1 MTISQSRRIAAL
13 GLTLLVPIIA
23 YRQQH
28 AIANCMGLSAAE
40 DLSMTNKNK
49 KTTLPAHHEPNGNG
63 FVNPWPSFH
72 NHAGLSVLK
81 MFIEFQG
88 NPPKIDKD
96 TKLPE
101 IQSLDKGLIETY
113 SHPKKQESTVE
124 GDAKHGVVMTTW
136 LGHACFL
143 VQLEGVNILFDPV
156 FSERCS
162 PSQWAGPKRITPPP
176 CKLDELPRIDIVI
189 ISHNH
194 YDHLDLA
201 TIRKLQKD
209 HTPYFYVP
217 LGNKAWFDSIG
228 IKSKVIEC
236 DWWDEHD
243 HSFHND
249 KSAVKVTCT
258 PCQHFTGR
266 SLTDKYKTLWASWV
280 VQTIPKNESEKSTK
294 VFFGGDTGYRYV
306 PKGADEDEMP
316 YCPAFKEIGNRI
328 GPFDLSMIPIGA
340 YSPRWFMSP
349 IHCSPEDAVRL
360 HEDIKSKRSVGM
372 HWGTWVLTNEDVTE
386 PPKRLE
392 AAMRKRGHDP
402 NTFNVIQIGESL
414 VVDAKL

>member
-1 MTISQSRRIAAL
+1 MSPTDKNQ
-13 GLTLLVPIIA
+13 
-23 YRQQH
+23 
-28 AIANCMGLSAAE
+28 
-40 DLSMTNKNK
+40 DL
-49 KTTLPAHHEPNGNG
+49 PPHHGPCGKG

-72 NHAGLSVLK
+72 NHAGLSLLA
-81 MFIEFQG
+81 MFYEFQT
-88 NPPKIDKD
+88 NLPRIDKH
-96 TKLPE
+96 TKLPNVRD
-101 IQSLDKGLIETY
+101 LDKGLIETF
-113 SHPKKQESTVE
+113 SFPKKQE
-124 GDAKHGVVMTTW
+124 DPVVASVARHESVVTTW

-176 CKLDELPRIDIVI
+176 CKLDDLPRIDIVI

-194 YDHLDLA
+194 YDHLDL
-201 TIRKLQKD
+201 TTVKKLQND
-209 HTPYFYVP
+209 HEPYFYVP
-217 LGNKAWFDSIG
+217 LGNKAWFNSIG
-228 IKSKVIEC
+228 IKSKVTEC
-236 DWWDEHD
+236 DWWDEHENT
-243 HSFHND
+243 FHDD

-266 SLTDKYKTLWASWV
+266 SLTDRNDTLWASWA
-280 VQTIPKNESEKSTK
+280 VQTVPKNESEKVTK

-316 YCPAFKEIGNRI
+316 HCPAFKEIGDRI
-328 GPFDLSMIPIGA
+328 GPFDFSMIPIGA

-392 AAMRKRGHDP
+392 AYMKKRGHDP
-402 NTFNVIQIGESL
+402 NTFNVMEIGESL
-414 VVDAKL
+414 IVDTK

>member
-136 LGHACFL
+136 LG
-143 VQLEGVNILFDPV
+143 Q
-156 FSERCS
+156 
-162 PSQWAGPKRITPPP
+162 
-176 CKLDELPRIDIVI
+176 
-189 ISHNH
+189 
-194 YDHLDLA
+194 
-201 TIRKLQKD
+201 
-209 HTPYFYVP
+209 
-217 LGNKAWFDSIG
+217 
-228 IKSKVIEC
+228 
-236 DWWDEHD
+236 
-243 HSFHND
+243 
-249 KSAVKVTCT
+249 
-258 PCQHFTGR
+258 
-266 SLTDKYKTLWASWV
+266 
-280 VQTIPKNESEKSTK
+280 
-294 VFFGGDTGYRYV
+294 
-306 PKGADEDEMP
+306 
-316 YCPAFKEIGNRI
+316 
-328 GPFDLSMIPIGA
+328 
-340 YSPRWFMSP
+340 
-349 IHCSPEDAVRL
+349 
-360 HEDIKSKRSVGM
+360 
-372 HWGTWVLTNEDVTE
+372 
-386 PPKRLE
+386 
-392 AAMRKRGHDP
+392 
-402 NTFNVIQIGESL
+402 
-414 VVDAKL
+414 